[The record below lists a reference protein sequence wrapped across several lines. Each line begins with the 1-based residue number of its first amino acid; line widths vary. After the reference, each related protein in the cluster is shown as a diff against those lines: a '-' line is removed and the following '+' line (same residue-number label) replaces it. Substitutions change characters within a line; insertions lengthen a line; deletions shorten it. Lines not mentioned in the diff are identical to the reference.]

1 MESIDR
7 IMAHYGFT
15 SRDAE
20 NLRQLHP
27 IMERFRD
34 RFPTEFYNHIK
45 SFEDTPKFL
54 KDEETIKRHQD
65 GLKVWFM
72 KLFSGEYNNQY
83 LKDLEQIGSAHVKI
97 NLSAHYVN
105 AAMHF
110 VKWFC
115 GRILREEISDEKERL
130 YLWGSIEK
138 MLDINLDAL
147 TSSYIEEERKHYFI
161 SQSVE
166 SHLIDFARRFSYGL
180 NLFLVL
186 GLVLMGVTV
195 LGLFVYDVTHIF
207 AGDIEKG
214 LIGTLGSLLM
224 LWVVIEL
231 VDTEIKHLKGGK
243 FAIKVFVG
251 VALVAVIRKLL
262 IIMLKSEAIEDQF
275 SLIAAIAVLG
285 AVYWLISRIEQ
296 PK

>member
-27 IMERFRD
+27 IMERFRE
-34 RFPTEFYNHIK
+34 RFPIEFYNYIK
-45 SFEDTPKFL
+45 NFEDTPRFL
-54 KDEETIKRHQD
+54 KNEETIKRHQD

-72 KLFSGEYNNQY
+72 NLFSGEYNNQY
-83 LKDLEQIGSAHVKI
+83 LKDLEHIGSAHVKI

-115 GRILREEISDEKERL
+115 GKILREEISDEKERL

-186 GLVLMGVTV
+186 GLVLMGITV
-195 LGLFVYDVTHIF
+195 VGLFVYDVAHIF

-214 LIGTLGSLLM
+214 LLGTLGSLLM

-231 VDTEIKHLKGGK
+231 VDTEVKHLRGGK
-243 FAIKVFVG
+243 FAIKIFIG

-262 IIMLKSEAIEDQF
+262 VIMLKAEAIEAQF
-275 SLIAAIAVLG
+275 TLIAAIAVLG
-285 AVYWLISRIEQ
+285 AVYWLISRIEE

>member
-20 NLRQLHP
+20 NLRLLRP
-27 IMERFRD
+27 IMERFRE
-34 RFPTEFYNHIK
+34 RFPIEFYNQIK
-45 SFEDTPKFL
+45 YFEDTPAFL
-54 KDEETIKRHQD
+54 KDDETIKRHQE

-72 KLFSGEYNNQY
+72 NLFSGEYNNLY
-83 LKDLEQIGSAHVKI
+83 LKDLERIGSTHVKI

-115 GRILREEISDEKERL
+115 GKVLREEISDEKERL
-130 YLWGSIEK
+130 FLWGSVEK
-138 MLDINLDAL
+138 ILDINLDAL

-161 SQSVE
+161 SQNVE

-195 LGLFVYDVTHIF
+195 LGLFVYEVTHIF

-214 LIGTLGSLLM
+214 LLGTLGSLLM

-243 FAIKVFVG
+243 FAIKVFIG

-262 IIMLKSEAIEDQF
+262 VIMLQAEAIEAQF

-285 AVYWLISRIEQ
+285 AVYWLISRIE
-296 PK
+296 

>member
-1 MESIDR
+1 MESIER

-15 SRDAE
+15 PRDAE
-20 NLRQLHP
+20 NLRQLQP
-27 IMERFRD
+27 IMERFRE
-34 RFPTEFYNHIK
+34 RFPTEFYNQIK
-45 SFEDTPKFL
+45 SFEDASKFL

-72 KLFSGEYNNQY
+72 NLFSGEYNNQY
-83 LKDLEQIGSAHVKI
+83 LKDLERIGSTHVKI
-97 NLSAHYVN
+97 SLSAHYVN

-115 GRILREEISDEKERL
+115 GKVLRDEISDEKERL
-130 YLWGSIEK
+130 YLWGSVEK
-138 MLDINLDAL
+138 ILDINLDAL

-161 SQSVE
+161 SQNVE

-214 LIGTLGSLLM
+214 LLGTLGSLLM

-243 FAIKVFVG
+243 FAIKVFIG

-262 IIMLKSEAIEDQF
+262 VIMLKAEAIEAQF

-285 AVYWLISRIEQ
+285 AVYWLISRIE
-296 PK
+296 

>member
-1 MESIDR
+1 MESIER
-7 IMAHYGFT
+7 IMVHYGFT

-27 IMERFRD
+27 IMERFKD
-34 RFPTEFYNHIK
+34 RFPTDFYNQIK

-54 KDEETIKRHQD
+54 KDDETIKRHQE

-72 KLFSGEYNNQY
+72 NLFSGEYNNQY
-83 LKDLEQIGSAHVKI
+83 LKDLERIGSTHVKI
-97 NLSAHYVN
+97 SLSAHYVN

-115 GRILREEISDEKERL
+115 GKVLREEISDEKERL
-130 YLWGSIEK
+130 FLWGSVEK
-138 MLDINLDAL
+138 ILDINLDAL

-161 SQSVE
+161 SQNVE

-214 LIGTLGSLLM
+214 LLGTLGSLLM

-243 FAIKVFVG
+243 FAIKVFIG

-262 IIMLKSEAIEDQF
+262 VIMLKAEAIEAQF

-285 AVYWLISRIEQ
+285 AVYWLISRIE
-296 PK
+296 

>member
-34 RFPTEFYNHIK
+34 RFPIEFYNHIK
-45 SFEDTPKFL
+45 NFEDTPRFL

-83 LKDLEQIGSAHVKI
+83 LKDLEHIGSAHVKI

-262 IIMLKSEAIEDQF
+262 IIMLKSEAIEAQF

-296 PK
+296 SK

>member
-34 RFPTEFYNHIK
+34 RFPIEFYNHIK
-45 SFEDTPKFL
+45 NFEDTPRFL

-83 LKDLEQIGSAHVKI
+83 LKDLEHIGSAHVKI

-115 GRILREEISDEKERL
+115 GKILRDEISDEKERL

-161 SQSVE
+161 SQNVE

-214 LIGTLGSLLM
+214 LLGTLGSLLM

-243 FAIKVFVG
+243 FAIKVFIG

-262 IIMLKSEAIEDQF
+262 VIMLKAEAIEAQF

-285 AVYWLISRIEQ
+285 AVYWLISRIE
-296 PK
+296 

>member
-34 RFPTEFYNHIK
+34 RFPIEFYNHIK
-45 SFEDTPKFL
+45 NFEDSPRFL

-83 LKDLEQIGSAHVKI
+83 LKDLEHIGSAHVKI

-115 GRILREEISDEKERL
+115 GKILRDEISDEKERL

-161 SQSVE
+161 SQNVE

-214 LIGTLGSLLM
+214 LLGTLGSLLM

-231 VDTEIKHLKGGK
+231 VDTEVKHLKGGK
-243 FAIKVFVG
+243 FAIKVFIG

-262 IIMLKSEAIEDQF
+262 VIMLKAEAIEAQF

-285 AVYWLISRIEQ
+285 AVYWLISRIE
-296 PK
+296 

>member
-1 MESIDR
+1 MESIER

-34 RFPTEFYNHIK
+34 RFPIEFYNHIK
-45 SFEDTPKFL
+45 SFEDASKFL
-54 KDEETIKRHQD
+54 KDEETIRRHQD

-72 KLFSGEYNNQY
+72 KLFTGDYNNQY

-97 NLSAHYVN
+97 SLSAHYVN

-115 GRILREEISDEKERL
+115 GKILREEIADEKERL
-130 YLWGSIEK
+130 YLWGSVEK
-138 MLDINLDAL
+138 ILDINLDAL

-161 SQSVE
+161 SQNVE
-166 SHLIDFARRFSYGL
+166 THLIDFARRFSYGL

-186 GLVLMGVTV
+186 GLVMMGITV

-214 LIGTLGSLLM
+214 LLGTLGSLLM

-243 FAIKVFVG
+243 FAIKVFIG

-262 IIMLKSEAIEDQF
+262 IIMLKAEAIEAQF

-285 AVYWLISRIEQ
+285 AVYWLISKIEST
-296 PK
+296 

>member
-34 RFPTEFYNHIK
+34 RFPIEFYNHIK
-45 SFEDTPKFL
+45 NFEDTPRFL
-54 KDEETIKRHQD
+54 KDEETIKRHQE

-83 LKDLEQIGSAHVKI
+83 LKDLEHIGSAHVKI
-97 NLSAHYVN
+97 SLSAHYVN

-115 GRILREEISDEKERL
+115 GKILRDEISDEKERL

-161 SQSVE
+161 SQNVE
-166 SHLIDFARRFSYGL
+166 SYLIDFARRFSYGL

-186 GLVLMGVTV
+186 GLVLMGITV

-214 LIGTLGSLLM
+214 LLGTLGSLLM

-231 VDTEIKHLKGGK
+231 VDTEVKHLKGGK
-243 FAIKVFVG
+243 FAIKVFIG

-262 IIMLKSEAIEDQF
+262 VIMLKAEAIEAQF

-285 AVYWLISRIEQ
+285 AVYWLISRIE
-296 PK
+296 

>member
-1 MESIDR
+1 MESIER

-15 SRDAE
+15 SRDAG
-20 NLRQLHP
+20 NLRQLSP
-27 IMERFRD
+27 IMEKHRD
-34 RFPTEFYNHIK
+34 QFPIEFYNHIK
-45 SFEDTPKFL
+45 NFEDTPKFL

-72 KLFSGEYNNQY
+72 NLFSGEYNDQY
-83 LKDLEQIGSAHVKI
+83 LKNLEQIGSAHVKI
-97 NLSAHYVN
+97 SLSAHYVN

-115 GRILREEISDEKERL
+115 GKILRDEIHDEKERL

-161 SQSVE
+161 SQHVE
-166 SHLIDFARRFSYGL
+166 SYLINFAKRFSYGL
-180 NLFLVL
+180 NLFLVM

-214 LIGTLGSLLM
+214 LLGTLGSLLM

-243 FAIKVFVG
+243 FAIKVFIG
-251 VALVAVIRKLL
+251 VALVAVIRKMLV
-262 IIMLKSEAIEDQF
+262 IMLKAEAIEAQV

-285 AVYWLISRIEQ
+285 AVYWLISRIES
-296 PK
+296 

>member
-20 NLRQLHP
+20 NLRLLRP
-27 IMERFRD
+27 IMERFRE
-34 RFPTEFYNHIK
+34 RFPIEFYNQIK
-45 SFEDTPKFL
+45 NFEDTPAFL
-54 KDEETIKRHQD
+54 KDDETIKRHQE

-72 KLFSGEYNNQY
+72 NLFSGEYNNLY
-83 LKDLEQIGSAHVKI
+83 LKDLERIGSTHVKI

-115 GRILREEISDEKERL
+115 GKVLREEISDEKERL
-130 YLWGSIEK
+130 FLWGSVEK
-138 MLDINLDAL
+138 ILDINLDAL

-161 SQSVE
+161 SQNVE

-195 LGLFVYDVTHIF
+195 LGLFVYEVTHIF

-214 LIGTLGSLLM
+214 LLGTLGSLLM

-243 FAIKVFVG
+243 FAIKVFIG

-262 IIMLKSEAIEDQF
+262 VIMLQAEAIEAQF

-285 AVYWLISRIEQ
+285 AVYWLISRIE
-296 PK
+296 

>member
-7 IMAHYGFT
+7 IMAHYSFT

-34 RFPTEFYNHIK
+34 RFPIEFYNHIK
-45 SFEDTPKFL
+45 NFEDTPRFL

-72 KLFSGEYNNQY
+72 NLFSGEYNNQY
-83 LKDLEQIGSAHVKI
+83 LKDLEHIGSAHVKI

-115 GRILREEISDEKERL
+115 GKILREEISDEKERL

-161 SQSVE
+161 SQNVE

-186 GLVLMGVTV
+186 GLVLMGITV

-214 LIGTLGSLLM
+214 LLGTLGSLLM

-231 VDTEIKHLKGGK
+231 VDTEVKHLKGGK
-243 FAIKVFVG
+243 FAIKVFIG

-262 IIMLKSEAIEDQF
+262 VIMLKAEAIEAQF

-285 AVYWLISRIEQ
+285 AVYWLISRIE
-296 PK
+296 